1 LLRALQAEGLAA
13 DHVITLGW
21 RGVADAI
28 IRERLQDPQI
38 VFFTQDND
46 FLFGEPVAAVVVR
59 SRVRQARPL
68 AERIVIWLEASR
80 QLAATSG
87 EVRLYELTDEGLLL
101 PWLESR

>member
-1 LLRALQAEGLAA
+1 MPFRPKA
-13 DHVITLGW
+13 W
-21 RGVADAI
+21 
-28 IRERLQDPQI
+28 PQI

-68 AERIVIWLEASR
+68 PERIVIWLEASR

-87 EVRLYELTDEGLLL
+87 RVTLYELTDEGLLL
-101 PWLESR
+101 PWLDSR